1 MARTTN
7 TNVVLRTLR
16 QERQITSKIAELE
29 SEAKEHELVIKTMG
43 PMESERKCFRLVGG
57 VLVERTVGEVLP
69 AVKKNK
75 EGLEQVLAKLR
86 EQIEE
91 KNKELSAFQAKYNIK
106 MKSSSNAQ
114 EEKTAQSANQGV
126 LVEES

>member
-1 MARTTN
+1 MD
-7 TNVVLRTLR
+7 VVLRTLLCVM
-16 QERQITSKIAELE
+16 QIMSKIAELE

-43 PMESERKCFRLVGG
+43 PMEEERKCSRLVGG

-86 EQIEE
+86 EQMEE
-91 KNKELSAFQAKYNIK
+91 KNKELSAFQAKYNIR
-106 MKSSSNAQ
+106 MKSASGTQ
-114 EEKTAQSANQGV
+114 EEKMAQSGNQGV